1 MRLLPVFDK
10 VTMTSEEVEEQVATI
25 VQATVLKKVP
35 RDTLLF
41 ETGLLDSVG
50 AVGLM
55 LALEDAF
62 GVPMPMT
69 EVDEH
74 LRSPAAITEY
84 VLARM

>member
-1 MRLLPVFDK
+1 MRLPPVFDK
-10 VTMTSEEVEEQVATI
+10 VTMTNEEVEEQVDAI

-69 EVDEH
+69 EVDEL
-74 LRSPAAITEY
+74 LRSPAAISEY